1 MKLTDYI
8 EKICQNIIKNKE
20 YLTELDR
27 EIGDSDHGINLARG
41 CESILKELPNMD
53 SLSYSEIFNKVAF
66 CLISNVGGASGALY
80 GTALMK
86 ASIFLKDKNNI
97 SPTIIDETWK
107 FMIDGIIARGKA
119 NLGEK
124 TMLDTLIPSYEEF
137 HKNILNGIELP
148 EAFSKALIKGK
159 EGIEKSKNIIA
170 TKGRASYLGERSIG
184 HLDPGSISS
193 YIILETIN
201 ELLKG

>member
-1 MKLTDYI
+1 MKLVDYI
-8 EKICQNIIKNKE
+8 EKISLNIIKNKD

-41 CESILKELPNMD
+41 CEKILEELPNIK
-53 SLSYSEIFNKVAF
+53 SLPTSEIFNKIAF

-80 GTALMK
+80 GTAFMK
-86 ASIFLKDKNNI
+86 ASIFLKDKGNI
-97 SPTIIDETWK
+97 SPTIIADTWK
-107 FMIDGIIARGKA
+107 VMIEGIIERGKSGI
-119 NLGEK
+119 GEK
-124 TMLDTLIPSYEEF
+124 TMLDTLIPAYEEF
-137 HKNILNGIELP
+137 NKNISNGDELSD
-148 EAFSKALIKGK
+148 AFSKCLNKGK
-159 EGIEKSKNIIA
+159 EGMENSKNIIA

-184 HLDPGSISS
+184 HLDPGSMSS